1 MRADPIVATLVA
13 VSALAVIDGDTF
25 RIGAECYRLLGI
37 DAAEI
42 HRAQCDAERRLGE
55 LTKRRLEALSG
66 SGDVDLRADRPGQ
79 SDRYG
84 RLLVRLIVNGEDA
97 ACIAHGAA
105 AARIGVS
112 TSTRPRA
119 WPELSVPPPLR
130 LRRLALQIE
139 PLPVSPSPRSG
150 PRRVLGLR
158 YRDRSLVLVSSSA
171 KA

>member
-13 VSALAVIDGDTF
+13 VSALAIIDGDTF

-55 LTKRRLEALSG
+55 LTKRRLEALAG

-97 ACIAHGAA
+97 ARIAM
-105 AARIGVS
+105 ARPS

-130 LRRLALQIE
+130 PRRLALQIE

>member
-55 LTKRRLEALSG
+55 LTKRRLEALAG

-105 AARIGVS
+105 VNIDPPESLAGIVCAAS
-112 TSTRPRA
+112 
-119 WPELSVPPPLR
+119 PPAAP
-130 LRRLALQIE
+130 
-139 PLPVSPSPRSG
+139 PGSPN
-150 PRRVLGLR
+150 
-158 YRDRSLVLVSSSA
+158 
-171 KA
+171 